1 MMQKLVQKL
10 SLVFN
15 SWLILVF
22 IVLVES
28 LLLVYLCYK
37 KEALSDV
44 QLYLQY
50 STINPTFDYS
60 TIKLF
65 DKWID
70 ESKFLEEIATLKSQQ
85 SGSKDNSSNKIT
97 ETNDNMMYSFDTHPY
112 QTSFTKL
119 LTQKFCLSGYFHSIH
134 PKWISFII
142 NLLFYIL
149 TELLI
154 YFFVLYLT
162 KNRSLSLVTLL
173 IVGTSFY
180 TLGSVLNSPP
190 TFLPSV
196 FFTLCYLFLHITML
210 DRIDNLGSSEVAVN
224 SCFILQQLGTLV
236 LLFMG
241 QFFIDSGLII
251 VFIAISLYFMVYCS
265 FKQKL
270 FFLSYTLVF
279 LLGILGLIVIY
290 KDFALKIIQRY
301 LILRSATNY
310 LNGASIIKYYI
321 LDNFNTHF
329 FINVFIIY
337 LLCKILSR
345 ICSYGID
352 KKSKDI
358 NLTISKPSFDMIKFK
373 LNPYTLKHLLILVF
387 SFLITVWISLVY
399 NQPDTTYCVN
409 YVLLGSLFFIG
420 LSCLIK
426 NKSSLIVYTL
436 AFLFIGVLSLRTGQK
451 LSIHKVK
458 FPAPTTPH
466 KVYIYVPNLTENIS
480 KPHLLDFI
488 KYVPKDTPMFIS
500 ATTTNIMNEIK
511 KDIDQDQP
519 IYLLTTNSYNIDSQT
534 QELMRTTYGYN
545 NKHPQSDTYSFYL
558 VKYTKNLAKVEK
570 KK

>member
-1 MMQKLVQKL
+1 MQKLIQKL
-10 SLVFN
+10 SIILN
-15 SWLILVF
+15 SQILLVF
-22 IVLVES
+22 IILIES
-28 LLLVYLCYK
+28 LLLVYLCFK
-37 KEALSDV
+37 KDTLSDV
-44 QLYLQY
+44 GLYLRY
-50 STINPTFDYS
+50 STINPSFDYA
-60 TIKLF
+60 TVKQF

-70 ESKFLEEIATLKSQQ
+70 ESGFLEAISTPTTQTSSVQESTPNVISAT
-85 SGSKDNSSNKIT
+85 N
-97 ETNDNMMYSFDTHPY
+97 EMYSFDTHPY

-119 LTQKFCLSGYFHSIH
+119 LTQKFYHSGYFHSIH
-134 PKWISFII
+134 PKWIGFII

-162 KNRSLSLVTLL
+162 KNRPLSLVTML
-173 IVGTSFY
+173 IIGTAFY

-196 FFTLCYLFLHITML
+196 FFTSAYLFLHIVML
-210 DRIDNLGSSEVAVN
+210 DRIDRMGSSKRHSDSVFV
-224 SCFILQQLGTLV
+224 IQLLGTLS

-251 VFIAISLYFMVYCS
+251 VFIAISLYFIVYCG

-270 FFLSYTLVF
+270 YFLSYTLVF
-279 LLGILGLIVIY
+279 LLGILGLIVVY

-310 LNGASIIKYYI
+310 VTNMSVIKYYI

-329 FINVFIIY
+329 FINIFIVY
-337 LLCKILSR
+337 LLFKILGR

-352 KKSKDI
+352 QKTKDI
-358 NLTISKPSFDMIKFK
+358 NLTIFKPSFNMVKINF
-373 LNPYTLKHLLILVF
+373 NPCTVKHLLILIF

-409 YVLLGSLFFIG
+409 YVLLGTLFFIG

-426 NKSSLIVYTL
+426 NKSSLMVYTL

-451 LSIHKVK
+451 LAIHKIK

-466 KVYIYVPNLTENIS
+466 KVYIYVPNLTEYIS

-500 ATTTNIMNEIK
+500 ATTANIMNEIK
-511 KDIDQDQP
+511 KDIDQDQT
-519 IYLLTTNSYNIDSQT
+519 IYLITTNSYNIDSQT

-558 VKYTKNLAKVEK
+558 VKYTKNLGKVDK
-570 KK
+570 KQ